1 MSRATKTGS
10 KEQNGITFDV
20 MECTVGENE
29 EKKIEGVHC
38 SYMLPATWVDYQKLF
53 TAATTEPEQKRIMD
67 AYAYGH
73 GLKARSEARP
83 DGGGVTLPVIGT
95 KRWGNLN
102 LVDGTF
108 GSGLSTFAKGDKV
121 KEGTEKWS
129 GTPMALPKRVAI
141 INVGL
146 QQAREMEAPVLRGVS
161 KAIEELVASKAVTV
175 EKSGD
180 LKLAKPVSGGSK

>member
-10 KEQNGITFDV
+10 KELNGITFDV

-29 EKKIEGVHC
+29 EKKIEGVAC
-38 SYMLPATWVDYQKLF
+38 SYLLPASWADYQKLF
-53 TAATTEPEQKRIMD
+53 TAAVAEPEQKRIMD

-161 KAIEELVASKAVTV
+161 KAIEELVNAKQVTV